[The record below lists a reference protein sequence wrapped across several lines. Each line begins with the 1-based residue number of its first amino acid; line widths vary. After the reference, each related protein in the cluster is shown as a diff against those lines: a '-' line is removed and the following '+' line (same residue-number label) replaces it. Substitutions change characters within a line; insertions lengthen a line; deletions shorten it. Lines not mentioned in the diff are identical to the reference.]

1 MSAPIDLGLPGLVA
15 PSAPVVERLSIAHDR
30 TYVVTL
36 VNAGLACCSVEFAQ
50 AVEQWA
56 AASPAD
62 GSPPDGPTAFVVSGT
77 CTAKIAPLVTRLY
90 SQMPAG
96 TKVVSF
102 GACTASGGPYWD
114 SYSVIKGIGDLI
126 RVDLYIPG
134 CPPRP
139 QALLDGLSQL
149 FSDRGGEW

>member
-1 MSAPIDLGLPGLVA
+1 
-15 PSAPVVERLSIAHDR
+15 
-30 TYVVTL
+30 
-36 VNAGLACCSVEFAQ
+36 
-50 AVEQWA
+50 
-56 AASPAD
+56 
-62 GSPPDGPTAFVVSGT
+62 
-77 CTAKIAPLVTRLY
+77 
-90 SQMPAG
+90 MPAG